1 MKFGLRY
8 ANLGRYANGPAAVEL
23 AQAAEAAGFDS
34 IWTVEHV
41 VVPHGYQ
48 SRYPYSDT
56 GRMGAGL
63 EDFPIPDPLIWLTY
77 IASATRTLKLG
88 TAILILPQRNP
99 VITAKAVASLDH
111 LAGGGRVLLGIG
123 VGWLAEEFAT
133 LGVPFE
139 DRGARTD
146 EYVAAMRALWSQERA
161 SFSGRFV
168 SFRDVYCRPLPPNR
182 RIPIIVGGDTKAA
195 ARRAGRIGD
204 GYFPARGAPAELYD
218 EMRRAAVEAGRNPDA
233 IEITAQAPTEIAEI
247 EALAKRGVSR
257 VAVPVSG
264 AAGLPAQIRTPDDV
278 LRYGKDVIARLRD

>member
-233 IEITAQAPTEIAEI
+233 IEITAPAPTEIAEI

-264 AAGLPAQIRTPDDV
+264 AAGLPAQVGTPDDV